1 MHKIH
6 LRKPW
11 SILVDGERWIERAD
25 IPETEASSSSDETQ
39 LHVYHRKFNATQA
52 VLDSEVQL
60 RIDQW
65 HGDLIAIELNDQPVD
80 FFVTSPAE
88 LLANL
93 SGQLRSH
100 NEIRIFLARGV
111 ESVPRLSGNVYLTLV
126 E

>member
-1 MHKIH
+1 MHKIF

-11 SILVDGERWIERAD
+11 SILVDGESWIERVD

-65 HGDLIAIELNDQPVD
+65 HGDLIGIELNDQPVD
-80 FFVTSPAE
+80 FFVSNPTE

-93 SGQLRSH
+93 TGHLRSH

-111 ESVPRLSGNVYLTLV
+111 ESGPRLSGNVYLTLV